1 MITLNTEL
9 MLEILNYLETKP
21 AKEVF
26 ILLTKLSQTVA
37 PQFQA
42 IQAAQQAAQQAN
54 EPAPEVVDVSEPITQ

>member
-1 MITLNTEL
+1 MITLTPEL

-42 IQAAQQAAQQAN
+42 LQAAQQAN
-54 EPAPEVVDVSEPITQ
+54 EPAPEVVDVSEPITP

>member
-1 MITLNTEL
+1 MITLSTEL

-42 IQAAQQAAQQAN
+42 LQAAQQAN